1 MQNCSN
7 FYRTMCFCLTPQRN
21 TDHPIMEP
29 GRASAL
35 LEKSESNFEQKFGP
49 NPSNSSAY
57 EKRFMTTESNRSGLS
72 VIRRNNP
79 YSSTDQE
86 DHIFGESVDI
96 RIDGTIFK
104 KRQGNNII
112 NYFKVNVVLYEDQI
126 NA

>member
-1 MQNCSN
+1 
-7 FYRTMCFCLTPQRN
+7 
-21 TDHPIMEP
+21 MEP

-49 NPSNSSAY
+49 APSNSSAY

-86 DHIFGESVDI
+86 ENYFGESVDI
-96 RIDGTIFK
+96 RIDNTIFK
-104 KRQGNNII
+104 KRQGGDTI
-112 NYFKVNVVLYEDQI
+112 NYLRVNVTLYEDQI
-126 NA
+126 NAQHDLLYMVP